1 MDLLDQIQGRRE
13 PFTTGELA
21 KLLGVTTRTISV
33 YTSKGWLPAEKHQ
46 QDARRLVYPVAG
58 VRAFLKAR
66 VTGKAVKS

>member
-1 MDLLDQIQGRRE
+1 MNTEELRGRRSPLSAE
-13 PFTTGELA
+13 EVA
-21 KLLGVTTRTISV
+21 SLLGVSARTV
-33 YTSKGWLPAEKHQ
+33 ARYAAKGWLPAEKHE